1 MLFHRHNI
9 EIENQQKQIIRLMQ
23 MADLENTQAF
33 CEADYGGERE
43 IIFDHSGMAFKM
55 LELLKNSVVPE
66 NSYQMEYLDRVYYE
80 FGEKAPIL
88 FSKQELFDEGWLI
101 ACRGEWLFNISYKSF
116 YESID
121 HLSSEK
127 ETQILSFLK
136 ELSKIP
142 YHSQMRLRVS
152 EQVKGGELEG
162 VLAVEDGMAYI
173 EPHEKYWLRYGNA
186 IFGRWWDEIIETEFG
201 DVGGMHQQ
209 IDRWFLC
216 WNFFQRCSKPDC
228 YCEHVEELFEI
239 CLEKLEGELENIS
252 WDLIEK
258 IFRRKLYLENNQNG
272 HRKCSDF
279 MEDYPQTK
287 IACILYI
294 DNYLNFNLSEPPKR
308 LSQLYYLCLR
318 QYRNVNTDYQI
329 RFLKCI
335 QNPWIYLNF
344 TAFTAK
350 TKIENAE
357 FLIDCLDDPKLYVVA
372 AHAIWE
378 KSYDIVTKIPS
389 IGEKILEELD
399 QNMFEIVDCKL
410 GGENQE
416 EWISVVKDI
425 IWYLNE
431 QSSWYSK
438 NTYMSKTN
446 IRIYMQR
453 IHDDCMKWYAKNIH
467 YKNQLHNEVLKYFG
481 GEFENCNERDI
492 VKTFAGY
499 AILLGMQCTEESNWK
514 LFEVLQKFLKRVQIE
529 DTLISV
535 LSWSFWQEKFWIF
548 MMRQVAENTR
558 ETTKFLKLLEPE
570 SYRKQ
575 VNMQKKENS
584 ALSRIGMAASIQLYL
599 MTILLIEGREETGKK
614 NRKEIEKNFVE
625 CILGVQI
632 EQCDLFDPESVHILK
647 TEVVIHRCMEV
658 IPMLNVQNQATIMNE
673 MAKKSPEKLIFLLWH
688 VQNTDIRQ
696 KWIQILIQR
705 IEEDFAKN
713 IFCISTYMQIIDYL
727 MEICFQGE
735 DKEQKLTLKANELL
749 EQLQHKIQNKGE
761 RIEKQYASWI
771 QSAKFR
777 IKLLKG
783 EEQDILSD
791 DKNTSS
797 IFYKAFIYLNRE
809 DLESLKK
816 AEQLYYTCI
825 SCKEANA
832 NSASY
837 INYFVAC
844 VRICTHGEISETEKS
859 EYIQKAENTA
869 KEIRNRDVLLISYQ
883 EILFKNEMHLY
894 TILNDH
900 LKFWVSA
907 SLLPTELKYDF
918 SCAKYVIQML
928 ILENETNKAEEY
940 INELILR
947 YGKTNEILQLQRELH
962 EKVVSPERNI
972 PTALFNESLEI
983 EKYRNA
989 LNSIKNLS
997 EMDVALVRLQ
1007 KNNLENPVEA
1017 NLLEFVLNA
1026 VQQMEQYS
1034 DYLIYN
1040 SKTRNEDTYNKFV
1053 QILFNQ
1059 RNKDI
1064 WDYYLKDQTFEG
1076 TTGGKLKNGFQSVG
1090 RIDLL
1095 ICHKND
1101 SVGII
1106 ETIKLK
1112 GTDYNNIQKHIQKI
1126 FGYNFA
1132 NVSTAFLLILA
1143 DMSKPGEFWEKYEN
1157 SILPR
1162 MSEETKGDGWYFTGQ
1177 KSQEDI
1183 ELIKNGIVRKPMY
1196 LCMTCHVCD
1205 STNQTLHLYHIMVDI
1220 QKAAAKKEAV
1230 DARKS

>member
-1 MLFHRHNI
+1 MLFHRYNI

-23 MADLENTQAF
+23 MANLENTKAF
-33 CEADYGGERE
+33 CEADYIGERE
-43 IIFDHSGMAFKM
+43 YIFDYGGMACKM
-55 LELLKNSVVPE
+55 LELLKNAVFPE
-66 NSYQMEYLDRVYYE
+66 NSYQMQYLDRVYYE
-80 FGEKAPIL
+80 FGEKTPIL

-152 EQVKGGELEG
+152 EQIKCEELEG
-162 VLAVEDGMAYI
+162 VLTVKDGIAYI
-173 EPHEKYWLRYGNA
+173 EPHGKYWLRYGNA
-186 IFGRWWDEIIETEFG
+186 IFGKWWDEIIETGLLDKGETY
-201 DVGGMHQQ
+201 QQ
-209 IDRWFLC
+209 IERWFLC

-228 YCEHVEELFEI
+228 YCEHVGELFGI
-239 CLEKLEGELENIS
+239 CLKRLEEELENIS

-272 HRKCSDF
+272 YRKYSDF
-279 MEDYPQTK
+279 MDDYPKTK

-294 DNYLNFNLSEPPKR
+294 DNYLNFNLSEPPER

-318 QYRNVNTDYQI
+318 QYGYVNIDYQI

-344 TAFTAK
+344 AAFTAK
-350 TKIENAE
+350 IVNVEC
-357 FLIDCLDDPKLYVVA
+357 LIDCLEEPELYVVA

-389 IGEKILEELD
+389 IGKKILEELD

-416 EWISVVKDI
+416 EWFSVVKDLS
-425 IWYLNE
+425 WYLNE

-438 NTYMSKTN
+438 NTYMSKTG
-446 IRIYMQR
+446 ISIYMQH
-453 IHDDCMKWYAKNIH
+453 IHDDYMKWYVKNIL

-481 GEFENCNERDI
+481 DEFENCNERDI

-499 AILLGMQCTEESNWK
+499 AILLGMQCTEESSRK
-514 LFEVLQKFLKRVQIE
+514 LFDALQKFLERVQVE

-548 MMRQVAENTR
+548 MMRQVAENAS
-558 ETTKFLKLLEPE
+558 EITKFLKLLEPE
-570 SYRKQ
+570 GYKEQ
-575 VNMQKKENS
+575 VNIQRKENS
-584 ALSRIGMAASIQLYL
+584 ALSRIGMAASILVYL
-599 MTILLIEGREETGKK
+599 MTILLIEGREETGKR
-614 NRKEIEKNFVE
+614 NRMEIEKKFVE
-625 CILGVQI
+625 YILGVQI
-632 EQCDLFDPESVHILK
+632 EQCDLFNPESVRLLK

-658 IPMLNVQNQATIMNE
+658 MPMLNGQNQTTIMNE
-673 MAKKSPEKLIFLLWH
+673 MAKKSPEKLIFLLWY

-735 DKEQKLTLKANELL
+735 DKEQKLTRKADELL
-749 EQLQHKIQNKGE
+749 GQFQYKIQDKGE
-761 RIEKQYASWI
+761 RIEKQYESWI

-825 SCKEANA
+825 SCKGVNA

-844 VRICTHGEISETEKS
+844 VRICTHEDISETEKR

-869 KEIRNRDVLLISYQ
+869 KEIRNSDMFLISNQKIFY
-883 EILFKNEMHLY
+883 INEMYLY
-894 TILNDH
+894 TMLNDH
-900 LKFWVSA
+900 LKFWKSA

-918 SCAKYVIQML
+918 SCARYVIQML
-928 ILENETNKAEEY
+928 IIENENNKAEEY

-947 YGKTNEILQLQRELH
+947 YGKTNEIGQLQRELH
-962 EKVVSPERNI
+962 EKVVIPERNI
-972 PTALFNESLEI
+972 PTALYNESSEI

-997 EMDVALVRLQ
+997 EMDGALVRLQ

-1026 VQQMEQYS
+1026 VQQMGQYS

-1064 WDYYLKDQTFEG
+1064 WDYYLKDQTFKG
-1076 TTGGKLKNGFQSVG
+1076 TAGDKLKSGFQSVG

-1106 ETIKLK
+1106 ETIKLQ

-1162 MSEETKGDGWYFTGQ
+1162 MSEETKGNVWHFTGQ
-1177 KSQEDI
+1177 TSQEDI
-1183 ELIKNGIVRKPMY
+1183 ELIKNGIVRKPVY

-1230 DARKS
+1230 DARKN